1 MVRYLENKEIERKH
15 WNECIAE
22 ARFETAYAY
31 DWYLDIVCPG
41 WSALV
46 MNDYGAVLPLTRGN
60 KLGVD
65 YLFQPLFA
73 QQLGIFTPGPV
84 SPEMTRYFLDAIPS
98 GFKWVDVCF
107 HGGVPV
113 VPMPDAAWHA
123 RPNYVLDMNMDYER
137 ISADYATN
145 TRRNIARAGAHGL
158 IVHRGDYSREMLN
171 LKKRFAYTKF
181 PARVY
186 ERMELLI
193 RKSLEKKRG
202 EVWMVT
208 GPDQDPL
215 AATLLL
221 RSRTRLIYLL
231 SASSGKGRELR
242 AMFLLLDRILREFSG
257 SALLLDFEGS
267 EIPGLARFY
276 GGYGAARQT
285 YHRLVIN
292 HLPWWIRRFKKIK

>member
-1 MVRYLENKEIERKH
+1 MVRYLENREIERKH
-15 WNECIAE
+15 WNECIAG

-46 MNDYGAVLPLTRGN
+46 MNDYEAVFPLTRGN

-73 QQLGIFTPGPV
+73 QQLGIFTSRPV

-113 VPMPDAAWHA
+113 VPMPAAAWQK
-123 RPNYVLDMNMDYER
+123 RPNYVLDLDMDYER

-145 TRRNIARAGAHGL
+145 TRRNIARAGVHGL
-158 IVHRGDYSREMLN
+158 LVHRGNYSREMLN
-171 LKKRFAYTKF
+171 LKKRFAYIKF

-193 RKSLEKKRG
+193 KKSLEKKWG

-208 GPDQDPL
+208 GPDHDPL

-221 RSRTRLIYLL
+221 RSRSRLIYLL

-242 AMFLLLDRILREFSG
+242 AMFFLLDRILQEFSG
-257 SALLLDFEGS
+257 SALMLDFEGS

-276 GGYGAARQT
+276 GGFGAVRQT
-285 YHRLVIN
+285 YHRLLIN
-292 HLPWWIRRFKKIK
+292 RLPWWMRWFKKIK